1 MMFLNLLRL
10 IAIRC
15 GVLFSQV
22 LHCSVARQMGWPLAW
37 DGNLWSAKRPRSLL
51 EQLGPGVKSD
61 LIEDEDLGGDKPD
74 RETNHQ
80 RPEREW
86 S

>member
-61 LIEDEDLGGDKPD
+61 LI
-74 RETNHQ
+74 
-80 RPEREW
+80 
-86 S
+86 